1 MDAYLDGLMNAIERL
16 RKGKAANAPVIT
28 TPCNYMVAN
37 NPNRIINSDGAKGWK
52 EEQQSN
58 GSVVYTNPG
67 SKAAS
72 VPSIYKVKAIHDFL
86 KSDGRI

>member
-1 MDAYLDGLMNAIERL
+1 MDEYLDGLMNAIERL
-16 RKGKAANAPVIT
+16 RKSRAASEPVIT

-37 NPNRIINSDGAKGWK
+37 NPNRIKPKGWK
-52 EEQQSN
+52 EEQHAN

-72 VPSIYKVKAIHDFL
+72 VSGINKVKAIHDFL
-86 KSDGRI
+86 KSNGRL